1 MRKTFCDICGKEITS
16 YRSSILLYNP
26 DDEYDKTRYD
36 DVCID
41 CENSIKEVIKSRR
54 KEGTK

>member
-26 DDEYDKTRYD
+26 DDEYDEIRYD
-36 DVCID
+36 DVCIN
-41 CENSIKEVIKSRR
+41 CENSIKGLIKSRR
-54 KEGTK
+54 EERGA